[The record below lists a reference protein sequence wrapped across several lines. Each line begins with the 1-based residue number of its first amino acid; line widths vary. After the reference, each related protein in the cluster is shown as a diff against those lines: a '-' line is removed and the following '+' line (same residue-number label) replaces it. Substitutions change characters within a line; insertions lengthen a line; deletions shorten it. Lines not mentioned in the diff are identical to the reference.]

1 MIFFMSEQRSVTYQ
15 RQKDEKDLPISKI
28 GNEKIEERRNR
39 TVVLQRSEKEM
50 SWLKPPLATWI
61 SAPRPFESSHT
72 RPVLLLQARGAKSPC
87 PLQTSP
93 CARRGNIQKK
103 KKINQNMGSCARSFR
118 PSHVEWSFSLE
129 RKKDMH
135 AVMEA
140 RMHVCRK
147 KGKQMRGEDC
157 FLVFCLCF
165 LHQFSTRRRLPRR
178 CQSPSECIWRAQRDG
193 RRLPDHQCRKR

>member
-1 MIFFMSEQRSVTYQ
+1 MAKATPCNMDKRPPTIRELAHEARVAVAGARRKVSLSVTNKSLCST
-15 RQKDEKDLPISKI
+15 REH
-28 GNEKIEERRNR
+28 
-39 TVVLQRSEKEM
+39 SE
-50 SWLKPPLATWI
+50 
-61 SAPRPFESSHT
+61 
-72 RPVLLLQARGAKSPC
+72 
-87 PLQTSP
+87 
-93 CARRGNIQKK
+93 K